1 MANRFTGSSIFR
13 QRPLL
18 NLPQIVVLLLII
30 AAIVIALDLNRRAQ
44 SGRLVGVGEEA
55 LQVQIAVEST
65 RQVELQATLEY
76 VQSQD
81 YVAAYARNE
90 GGMVLPGEKRIVPL
104 VIEVTPQPTPFPES
118 TPDPIGE
125 AQPWQAWWRLLTD
138 APQPSR

>member
-1 MANRFTGSSIFR
+1 MAKRISESSIFR

-55 LQVQIAVEST
+55 LQVQIEAEST
-65 RQVELQATLEY
+65 RQIELQATLEY

-90 GGMVLPGEKRIVPL
+90 GGMVLPGEERVVPL

-125 AQPWQAWWRLLTD
+125 ARQWQAWWRLLTD

>member
-1 MANRFTGSSIFR
+1 MSKRASGSSILR

-55 LQVQIAVEST
+55 LQVQIAAEST

-76 VQSQD
+76 VQSED

-90 GGMVLPGEKRIVPL
+90 AGMVLPGEKRIVPL
-104 VIEVTPQPTPFPES
+104 LLEVTPQPTPFPNA
-118 TPDPIGE
+118 TPDPIGN

-138 APQPSR
+138 APQPSP

>member
-1 MANRFTGSSIFR
+1 MSKRAFDSSVFR

-18 NLPQIVVLLLII
+18 NLPQIVVLLLIV

-55 LQVQIAVEST
+55 LQVQISAEST
-65 RQVELQATLEY
+65 RQIELQATLEY

-104 VIEVTPQPTPFPES
+104 LLEVTPAPTPFPDS
-118 TPDPIGE
+118 TPDPIGN